1 MWRIIADGRGMTTLS
16 SFPFSRF
23 ALSHSQRHS
32 LVWFSCLLLGWELI
46 ARIAFAQLYILSPP
60 SAIVLRIAE
69 DYSLY
74 GRALGTTVS
83 EALLGFLFG
92 NLAAIALAM
101 LVVLSPP
108 VERLAQ
114 AIALVVFCLPL
125 VATGPILR
133 VIYGPGW
140 GPQVTLAALSVY
152 YTTFVPLVV
161 GLRAV
166 PPGWLDLVASYGR
179 GRWTAM
185 IVVRIRA
192 SLPYLIASLKI
203 AAPAAFL
210 GAIVGEFTG
219 ADRGIGVLSIQS
231 MRTLDVDGTWALATI
246 ASGVAIIGYVLVG
259 WIGRILSI
267 GDPPVLMVSPKAKAP
282 EDFWKKTAIAIVTPM
297 LSIAAILVLWQ
308 ISMDQLELPRFFA
321 KRPGDVWEYLVVG
334 AQSAAHRSELFAA
347 LSETMIVTVPGYFA
361 GLALGAVLA
370 AVFCL
375 LPSVERIASPIA
387 ISLRSIPIVVTAP
400 LLVLALGRGQLG
412 MLVIVAVMI
421 FFPTLVS
428 CLHGLRQ
435 APGQVIDYFD
445 SFRAPPLTQLFLA
458 RVPAMLPSLFAA
470 ARMAVP
476 MAVLAATVAEWLA
489 TGTGIGNLMALTN
502 STSNYNMLWSCVTVL
517 TLVSVTGYAFVAMLE
532 RRVLSHFSPEQVMQ

>member
-1 MWRIIADGRGMTTLS
+1 MTQQDIFLFLRKNIRLNFGQLRTLS
-16 SFPFSRF
+16 GLVVMLAAWEAMARF
-23 ALSHSQRHS
+23 G
-32 LVWFSCLLLGWELI
+32 FG
-46 ARIAFAQLYILSPP
+46 QLYIIAPP
-60 SAIVLRIAE
+60 SAIVVRIVE
-69 DYSLY
+69 DQALY
-74 GRALGTTVS
+74 GRALGTTIS
-83 EALLGFLFG
+83 EALLGFVFG
-92 NLAAIALAM
+92 NLAAIILATMVVAL
-101 LVVLSPP
+101 PRI
-108 VERLAQ
+108 ERLAQ

-140 GPQVTLAALSVY
+140 GPQITLAALSVY

-166 PPGWLDLVASYGR
+166 PPSWLDLVASYGR
-179 GRWTAM
+179 GGWTAM
-185 IVVRIRA
+185 TVVRARV

-219 ADRGIGVLSIQS
+219 ADRGIGVLSIQA

-246 ASGVAIIGYVLVG
+246 ASAVAIIGYALVG
-259 WIGRILSI
+259 WIGRALSI
-267 GDPPVLMVSPKAKAP
+267 GDPPVLLVSPMVKAP
-282 EDFWKKTAIAIVTPM
+282 KKRWLKLGMMVGAPM
-297 LSIAAILVLWQ
+297 LSILVILFLWQ
-308 ISMDQLELPRFFA
+308 FSMDRLELSRFFA
-321 KRPGDVWEYLVVG
+321 KRPGDVWAYLVSG
-334 AQSAAHRSELFAA
+334 SQAAAHQAELFSA
-347 LSETMIVTVPGYFA
+347 LWDTLIVTVPGYLV
-361 GLALGAVLA
+361 GLGLGAGLA
-370 AVFCL
+370 AVFCM
-375 LPSVERIASPIA
+375 LPAVEKIVSPVAIA
-387 ISLRSIPIVVTAP
+387 LRSIPIVVTAP
-400 LLVLALGRGQLG
+400 LLVMAMGRGSLG
-412 MLVIVAVMI
+412 MVSIVAVMI

-435 APGQVIDYFD
+435 TPGQVLDYFD

-458 RVPAMLPSLFAA
+458 RVPAMLPSLFAS

-517 TLVSVTGYAFVAMLE
+517 TLVSVAGYSLVAMLE
-532 RRVLSHFSPEQVMQ
+532 RRVLSRFAPEQVTV

>member
-1 MWRIIADGRGMTTLS
+1 MTSQHFLTAPKVRTY
-16 SFPFSRF
+16 FAFS
-23 ALSHSQRHS
+23 
-32 LVWFSCLLLGWELI
+32 VLLILWELVS
-46 ARIAFAQLYILSPP
+46 RLAFSQLYIISPP
-60 SAIVLRIAE
+60 TAIFMRIIE
-69 DYSLY
+69 GLPLY

-83 EALLGFLFG
+83 EALLGFVAG
-92 NLAAIALAM
+92 NLAAIILAT
-101 LVVLSPP
+101 LVVAMPRI
-108 VERLAQ
+108 ERLVQ

-166 PPGWLDLVASYGR
+166 PPSWLDLVASYGR
-179 GRWTAM
+179 SRWTA
-185 IVVRIRA
+185 ITVVRARA
-192 SLPYLIASLKI
+192 SLPYLVASLKI

-219 ADRGIGVLSIQS
+219 ANRGIGVLGIQA

-246 ASGVAIIGYVLVG
+246 ASAVAIIGYALVG
-259 WIGRILSI
+259 WAGRLLSI
-267 GDPPVLMVSPKAKAP
+267 GEPPTLMVSPSVKAP
-282 EDFWKKTAIAIVTPM
+282 KVFWQRIGLAIGAPL
-297 LSIAAILVLWQ
+297 LSITVVLLLWQ
-308 ISMDQLELPRFFA
+308 ISMDTLDLSRFFA
-321 KRPGDVWEYLVVG
+321 KRPGDVWAYLMTSSQAV
-334 AQSAAHRSELFAA
+334 AHRSELFAA
-347 LSETMIVTVPGYFA
+347 LSETMVVTVLGYFT

-375 LPSVERIASPIA
+375 LPAVEKVASPVAIA
-387 ISLRSIPIVVTAP
+387 LRSIPIVTTAP
-400 LLVLALGRGQLG
+400 LLVLALGRGQVG
-412 MLVIVAVMI
+412 MLTIVAVMI

-435 APGQVIDYFD
+435 SPGQVIDYFD

-489 TGTGIGNLMALTN
+489 TGTGIGNLMALTS
-502 STSNYNMLWSCVTVL
+502 STSNYNMLWSCVTIL
-517 TLVSVTGYAFVAMLE
+517 TLVSVAGYALVAMLE
-532 RRVLSHFSPEQVMQ
+532 RRVLSHFAPEQVI

>member
-1 MWRIIADGRGMTTLS
+1 MTRP
-16 SFPFSRF
+16 SFLAAPQLLTF
-23 ALSHSQRHS
+23 AGFAGL
-32 LVWFSCLLLGWELI
+32 LVAWELI
-46 ARIAFAQLYILSPP
+46 ARLALGDLYILSPP
-60 SAIVLRIAE
+60 TAVVLRIAE
-69 DYSLY
+69 DLPLY

-92 NLAAIALAM
+92 NLAAIILAM
-101 LVVLSPP
+101 VVVTFPP
-108 VERLAQ
+108 IERLAQ
-114 AIALVVFCLPL
+114 AIALVIFCLPL

-140 GPQVTLAALSVY
+140 GPQITLAALSVY

-166 PPGWLDLVASYGR
+166 PPSWLDLIASYGR
-179 GRWTAM
+179 GRLTAM
-185 IVVRIRA
+185 FVVRVRA
-192 SLPYLIASLKI
+192 SLPYLVASLKI

-219 ADRGIGVLSIQS
+219 ADRGIGVLGIQA

-246 ASGVAIIGYVLVG
+246 ASAVAMIGYALVG
-259 WIGRILSI
+259 WGGRLLSI
-267 GDPPVLMVSPKAKAP
+267 GDPPTLLVSPSSKAP
-282 EDFWKKTAIAIVTPM
+282 KA
-297 LSIAAILVLWQ
+297 LWQ
-308 ISMDQLELPRFFA
+308 RVGLAIGAPLLSMTVILFLWQVSMDGLELSRFFA
-321 KRPGDVWEYLVVG
+321 KRPGDVWAYLVAG
-334 AQSAAHRSELFAA
+334 SQAAAHRGELFSA
-347 LSETMIVTVPGYFA
+347 LGETMIVTVPGYFA

-375 LPSVERIASPIA
+375 LPTVEKIASPVAIA
-387 ISLRSIPIVVTAP
+387 LRSIPIVATAP
-400 LLVLALGRGQLG
+400 LLVLALGRGQVG

-421 FFPTLVS
+421 FFPTLVA

-458 RVPAMLPSLFAA
+458 RGPAMLPSLFAA

-489 TGTGIGNLMALTN
+489 TGTGIGNLMALTS

-517 TLVSVTGYAFVAMLE
+517 TLVSVTGYALVAMLE
-532 RRVLSHFSPEQVMQ
+532 RRVLSHFAPEQVT